1 MMVFAGTPGQVTSL
15 DWSLLLTWEA
25 PRLPSG
31 PPSVA
36 GDSAGFGLRSQH
48 RSRPR
53 YHDDAALPAAGGLWV
68 PLSRR
73 PSAGGV
79 AG

>member
-25 PRLPSG
+25 PRLLSG

-36 GDSAGFGLRSQH
+36 GDSAGFGLRS
-48 RSRPR
+48 
-53 YHDDAALPAAGGLWV
+53 
-68 PLSRR
+68 
-73 PSAGGV
+73 
-79 AG
+79 

>member
-1 MMVFAGTPGQVTSL
+1 MMVLEGTPRQATSR

-36 GDSAGFGLRSQH
+36 RDSAGFGLRN
-48 RSRPR
+48 
-53 YHDDAALPAAGGLWV
+53 
-68 PLSRR
+68 
-73 PSAGGV
+73 
-79 AG
+79 